1 MQIPHN
7 AHVLVADGRKL
18 LFFRNEGD
26 AEYPKLEVQSQREEQ
41 NPKDSDQG
49 TDQPGRTFSGA
60 QGGDPRSGGLG
71 ATVGAGRSA
80 YSETDFHQLQEDR
93 FAHEAADMLKKKAL
107 ANEFEQL
114 IVVAPPKTLGE
125 LRKHYHKEVE
135 QRIAGEIAKDLTNM
149 PVEEI
154 EKLIQSA

>member
-135 QRIAGEIAKDLTNM
+135 TRIAGEIAKDLTNM
-149 PVEEI
+149 PVQEI

>member
-7 AHVLVADGRKL
+7 AYVLVADGKKL

-26 AEYPKLEVQSQREEQ
+26 ADYPKLEVEMEREQE

-71 ATVGAGRSA
+71 TTVGAGRSA
-80 YSETDFHQLQEDR
+80 YSETDFHQLQKDN

-107 ANEFEQL
+107 ANAFDKL
-114 IVVAPPKTLGE
+114 IIVAPPATLGE

-135 QRIAGEIAKDLTNM
+135 SRIAGEVAKDLTNM
-149 PVEEI
+149 PVAEI
-154 EKLIQSA
+154 EKILQAQ

>member
-7 AHVLVADGRKL
+7 AYVLVADGRKL

-26 AEYPKLEVQSQREEQ
+26 ADYPKLEVEMEREQE

-49 TDQPGRTFSGA
+49 TDQP
-60 QGGDPRSGGLG
+60 
-71 ATVGAGRSA
+71 
-80 YSETDFHQLQEDR
+80 
-93 FAHEAADMLKKKAL
+93 ADMLKKKAL
-107 ANEFEQL
+107 ANAFDKL

-135 QRIAGEIAKDLTNM
+135 ARIAGEVAKDLTNM
-149 PVEEI
+149 PVAEI
-154 EKLIQSA
+154 EKILQAQ

>member
-7 AHVLVADGRKL
+7 ACVLVADGTKM
-18 LFFRNEGD
+18 LFFRNQGD
-26 AEYPKLEVQSQREEQ
+26 AEYPQLEVQTKRVDD
-41 NPKDSDQG
+41 NPADRDQG
-49 TDQPGRTFSGA
+49 TDEPGRTFSGA

-71 ATVGAGRSA
+71 TTVGAARSA

-93 FAHEAADMLKKKAL
+93 FAHDAADMLKQKAL
-107 ANEFEQL
+107 ANEFDQL

-135 QRIAGEIAKDLTNM
+135 SRLAGELAKDLTNM
-149 PVEEI
+149 PVAEI
-154 EKLIQSA
+154 EQALQNA

>member
-7 AHVLVADGRKL
+7 AYVLVADGRKL

-26 AEYPKLEVQSQREEQ
+26 ADYPKLEVEMEREKP

-71 ATVGAGRSA
+71 ATVGAARSA
-80 YSETDFHQLQEDR
+80 YSETDFHQLEEDR
-93 FAHEAADMLKKKAL
+93 FAHEAADMLKEKAL
-107 ANEFEQL
+107 ANQFEKL
-114 IVVAPPKTLGE
+114 IIVAPPKTLGE
-125 LRKHYHKEVE
+125 MRKHYHKEVE
-135 QRIAGEIAKDLTNM
+135 SRIAGEVAKDLTNM
-149 PVEEI
+149 PVAEI
-154 EKLIQSA
+154 EKILQAQ